1 MRGNPLKLREEP
13 GVDTNDIASL
23 HRITTRLLLVLLV
36 FLFPFMSPDKALH
49 PYSVLLPRPAT

>member
-1 MRGNPLKLREEP
+1 M
-13 GVDTNDIASL
+13 DTNDIASL